1 MKLERKLPVEI
12 QSQQTFHLHAMLED
26 LSSIKGHCRM
36 ELLLYASLELFVSAL
51 PTKGDEFIECTSIQ
65 KKMLETLNTD
75 CFLSMIDPQ

>member
-51 PTKGDEFIECTSIQ
+51 PTKGDEFIECTR
-65 KKMLETLNTD
+65 KKCLKPLTLTVS
-75 CFLSMIDPQ
+75 CP